1 MKVQFGRVSKSGR
14 ISLPAAF
21 RLALGLEQG
30 GDVVIELADNE
41 VRIRTIQES
50 VARAQ
55 ALTQRLFKDRSDVSV
70 DDFLAHRR
78 EDWSEE

>member
-1 MKVQFGRVSKSGR
+1 MKIQFGRVSKSGR

-21 RLALGLEQG
+21 RLAIGLEQG

-41 VRIRTIQES
+41 IKIRTIRES
-50 VARAQ
+50 VARVQ
-55 ALTQRLFKDRSDVSV
+55 ALAGRVFADRPNVSV

-78 EDWSEE
+78 EDWGEQ